1 MIEMI
6 KVTGGLFEFNGIEQQ
21 ISDFS
26 IGKYPVTQKQ
36 WEEVLEKGLYKSNPS
51 YFQHDENCPVESVSW
66 DHVQDFITILNRQ
79 TGLQYRLP
87 SEMEWEF
94 AARGGNLS
102 NGYQYAGSNNLDEVG
117 WYSKNSNRQTHP
129 VGQKKPNELG
139 LHDMSGNVW
148 ELCINKKTANSFFSY
163 VLRGGGCFNNDSN
176 CRSASRIRL
185 DPGSWGNF
193 LGFRL
198 VHE

>member
-1 MIEMI
+1 MNNLIEMVSI
-6 KVTGGLFEFNGIEQQ
+6 EGGEFLLGGKVSVTV
-21 ISDFS
+21 SDFK
-26 IGKYPVTQKQ
+26 IGKYPVTQAQ
-36 WEEVLEKGLYKSNPS
+36 WRRVMGSNPA
-51 YFQHDENCPVESVSW
+51 YFKDCDDCPVENVSW
-66 DHVQDFITILNRQ
+66 DEVQDFIAKLNQQ
-79 TGLQYRLP
+79 TGLRYRLP
-87 SEMEWEF
+87 TEAEWEY

-148 ELCINKKTANSFFSY
+148 ELCINKKTANSFSY
-163 VLRGGGCFNNDSN
+163 VLRGGSWDLDDYV
-176 CRSASRIRL
+176 CRSAVRYRNYP
-185 DPGSWGNF
+185 DPWYIIY
-193 LGFRL
+193 GFRL